1 MAQIDRLESDLDELA
16 DQKAEIEKARIAC
29 RDACAFALSQFARE
43 CERGGGDPDLEATL
57 RALDDLLGDMEYDAM
72 AKLGQEIDSISLSLG
87 VEYRKQGV
95 A

>member
-1 MAQIDRLESDLDELA
+1 MAQIDRLENDLDNLA

-29 RDACAFALSQFARE
+29 REACSFALTQFAKE
-43 CERGGGDPDLEATL
+43 CERGGGNPGLEGTL
-57 RALDDLLGDMEYDAM
+57 RALDDLLGDMEYDSM
-72 AKLGQEIDSISLSLG
+72 VKLGQEIDSISLSLG